1 MSRST
6 QALVLMLTLAVGAV
20 VGVLAAGGDAPGG
33 DLEAQIKALNER
45 VAGLEKEIT
54 ALKKNLPPGQAQEQ
68 AASAALQEINS
79 LLRAGNTDQAKT
91 DLKAFMAE
99 YGNTNVGKQAQRLVQ
114 ELSVVGKDSPAD
126 WGIAKWFQGES
137 DINLAGD
144 GTTMV
149 VFWETWC
156 PHCAREVPKLEKLY
170 ADYRGKG
177 LQVIGVTK
185 VTRSSTDDKVS
196 EFLTERSVT
205 YPVAKENGEL
215 SRYFAVAG
223 IPAAAVVK
231 DGKIVWRGHP
241 AQLTNQMLEGWL

>member
-6 QALVLMLTLAVGAV
+6 QTLVLLLTLAVGAI
-20 VGVLAAGGDAPGG
+20 VGAVAVGGETDGDLAAQ
-33 DLEAQIKALNER
+33 LKALNDR
-45 VAGLEKEIT
+45 VAGLEKEIA
-54 ALKKNLPPGQAQEQ
+54 ALKKNMPPGQAQEQ
-68 AASAALQEINS
+68 AAAAALQKVQALMRE
-79 LLRAGNTDQAKT
+79 GKTGEAKT
-91 DLKAFMAE
+91 ELKTFMAE

-126 WGIAKWFQGES
+126 WGISKWFQGES
-137 DINLAGD
+137 DIDLGGD

-156 PHCAREVPKLEKLY
+156 PHCAREVPKLEKIY
-170 ADYRGKG
+170 TEFKGKG

-196 EFLTERSVT
+196 EFITQRSVT
-205 YPVAKENGEL
+205 YPMAKENGEL

-241 AQLTNQMLEGWL
+241 SQLTNQMLEGWL